1 MADEL
6 TPAHEAE
13 PAGEVSTEAH
23 DEAVVETEH
32 AEAHAVSEETAE
44 EILEL
49 QQQALDPAE
58 LSRQLEDLTSVVLN
72 SAEVS
77 TRSASVAADV
87 STDMQAVVEKI
98 TQAHKRSVEHSKII
112 LGSVLL
118 FVVIAVGTFFAIAM
132 RMQQNIRQLDAL
144 ALAVGKRVV
153 DLDSTVNAFTEA
165 SQSLFELAEKMD
177 SVSGLPGKLD
187 QRFEEFN
194 KSVQAVPAQVSS
206 QVAAQTDKSL
216 DAKMQNLQK
225 QLQALESK
233 VQTLA
238 ARPQPQVKDNSQAVM
253 GELQKLQKE
262 VNGMQA
268 RVAAKPVEAPKPKA
282 EPKPEPKPEPRVE
295 VKPEPKPAEV
305 KPAVPQV
312 PANRDRMLVYPRPNS
327 D

>member
-1 MADEL
+1 MAEEF
-6 TPAHEAE
+6 TPAQETE
-13 PAGEVSTEAH
+13 PAGEASTEV
-23 DEAVVETEH
+23 ESETE
-32 AEAHAVSEETAE
+32 AAPAVSEDAAA

-49 QQQALDPAE
+49 QERALDPAE

-87 STDMQAVVEKI
+87 STDMQAVVDKI

-112 LGSVLL
+112 LGAVLVFIVL
-118 FVVIAVGTFFAIAM
+118 AVGTFFAIAM
-132 RMQQNIRQLDAL
+132 RMQQNIRQLDSL

-153 DLDSTVNAFTEA
+153 DLDSTMNAFTEA
-165 SQSLFELAEKMD
+165 SQSLFELAEKMEA
-177 SVSGLPGKLD
+177 VSGLPNKID

-194 KSVQAVPAQVSS
+194 KSVQAVPGQVSS

-233 VQTLA
+233 VQNLA
-238 ARPQPQVKDNSQAVM
+238 SRPQPQVKDNSQAVM

-262 VNGMQA
+262 VSGLQA
-268 RVAAKPVEAPKPKA
+268 RTAIKPTEAPKPKA
-282 EPKPEPKPEPRVE
+282 EVKPEPKPEPKLE

-305 KPAVPQV
+305 RPAVPQV
-312 PANRDRMLVYPRPNS
+312 PANRDRMLVYPRPNT

>member
-1 MADEL
+1 MAEEF
-6 TPAHEAE
+6 TPAQETE
-13 PAGEVSTEAH
+13 PAGEASTE
-23 DEAVVETEH
+23 VESE
-32 AEAHAVSEETAE
+32 AEAAPAVSEDAAA

-49 QQQALDPAE
+49 QERALDPAE

-87 STDMQAVVEKI
+87 STDMQAVVDKI

-112 LGSVLL
+112 LGAVLVFIVL
-118 FVVIAVGTFFAIAM
+118 AVGTFFAIAM
-132 RMQQNIRQLDAL
+132 RMQQNIRQLDSL

-153 DLDSTVNAFTEA
+153 DLDSTMNAFTEA
-165 SQSLFELAEKMD
+165 SQSLFELAEKMEA
-177 SVSGLPGKLD
+177 VSGLPNKID

-194 KSVQAVPAQVSS
+194 KSVQAVPGQVSS

-233 VQTLA
+233 VQNLA
-238 ARPQPQVKDNSQAVM
+238 SRPQPQVKDNSQAVM

-262 VNGMQA
+262 VSGLQA
-268 RVAAKPVEAPKPKA
+268 RTAIKPAEAPKPKA
-282 EPKPEPKPEPRVE
+282 EVKPEPKPEPKLE

-305 KPAVPQV
+305 RPAVPQV
-312 PANRDRMLVYPRPNS
+312 PANRDRMLVYPRPNT

>member
-1 MADEL
+1 MAEEL
-6 TPAHEAE
+6 TPAQEAE
-13 PAGEVSTEAH
+13 PAGEASTEAQT
-23 DEAVVETEH
+23 VVETVP
-32 AEAHAVSEETAE
+32 AEESAVSEETAA

-153 DLDSTVNAFTEA
+153 ELDSTVNAFTES

-177 SVSGLPGKLD
+177 SVSGLPGKID

-194 KSVQAVPAQVSS
+194 KSIQAVPGQVST

-225 QLQALESK
+225 QLQALEGK

-238 ARPQPQVKDNSQAVM
+238 ARPQPQIKDNSQAVL

-268 RVAAKPVEAPKPKA
+268 RVAARPVEAPKPKA
-282 EPKPEPKPEPRVE
+282 EPRPEPKPEPRVE
-295 VKPEPKPAEV
+295 VKPEPKPVEV

-312 PANRDRMLVYPRPNS
+312 PANRDRMLVYPRPNT